1 MSYNTTTKISAWG
14 GSNGM
19 RIPKEAI
26 AILGLSNGDLVE
38 LEITGEKMIIK
49 KKRKSLR
56 ERFDSFD
63 GEYQYAP
70 EDESW
75 VNMER
80 TGGEIL

>member
-1 MSYNTTTKISAWG
+1 
-14 GSNGM
+14 M
-19 RIPKEAI
+19 RIPKEVI
-26 AILGLSNGDLVE
+26 VILGLSNGDLVE

-63 GEYQYAP
+63 GGYRYAP

-75 VNMER
+75 ENMER